1 MVTQTIYADASMV
14 VIDIGGAAPAT
25 AEWLAETTYL
35 IDASG
40 HTTAMYAQ
48 TDEPTLGVQLQ
59 PVPYTPVE
67 ALVTAVLSSTLT
79 LAKTPPSPAPSA
91 TRLANPTLS
100 TAVSVSAS
108 GRGPKP
114 FTIALAAVGVIIG
127 VFLMAVIVHALHR
140 RRNRSRSNTREDLA
154 PFVEDTTTDSS
165 SSQNSMEQHK
175 NGPWPLRRMATW
187 EDFLQEVE
195 KEYERID
202 ESEMTSEGSKTS
214 MGGYH
219 ATTAELEERYNRLLS
234 KSNRPPI
241 RPVTKSSATTV
252 ASSAESSPLSM
263 KQSSQTHGN
272 HSEKNNL
279 LVHAG
284 QPLSIL
290 KRPARKRLAEAIQGM
305 WGSSSTEG
313 SYMGHGPS
321 YAWKEARVIK
331 KGVRFGS
338 NEIRVFGATP
348 LPSRAN
354 SISRE
359 GNFSREGDR

>member
-1 MVTQTIYADASMV
+1 MVTKTIYADASMV

-40 HTTAMYAQ
+40 HTTAIYAQ

-79 LAKTPPSPAPSA
+79 PATTPLSLAPSA

-108 GRGPKP
+108 GRGPRP
-114 FTIALAAVGVIIG
+114 LTIALAAVGAIIG
-127 VFLMAVIVHALHR
+127 VSLMATIVYAFHR
-140 RRNRSRSNTREDLA
+140 RRNRRRSSTRDDL
-154 PFVEDTTTDSS
+154 PTFVEDAASDSS
-165 SSQNSMEQHK
+165 SSKNSVAQVK
-175 NGPWPLRRMATW
+175 NGPWSAQGVPTW
-187 EDFLQEVE
+187 EDFLKEVE
-195 KEYERID
+195 REYERID
-202 ESEMTSEGSKTS
+202 ESEMTSEGPETS
-214 MGGYH
+214 MGGYR

-234 KSNRPPI
+234 RSKRSPI
-241 RPVTKSSATTV
+241 KAITKSSATTV
-252 ASSAESSPLSM
+252 ASPAESSPLWM
-263 KQSSQTHGN
+263 RQSSQTNGN
-272 HSEKNNL
+272 HTEKNNL

-284 QPLSIL
+284 QPVSIL

-305 WGSSSTEG
+305 WGSSSTAE
-313 SYMGHGPS
+313 SYMDHGPS
-321 YAWKEARVIK
+321 SAWKEAHVIK

-338 NEIRVFGATP
+338 NEIREFGAT
-348 LPSRAN
+348 PSRAN